1 MSASDS
7 PPTGPTSSNLAPGPA
22 DRPEAEYRTLVEN
35 APVAVYRCEAR
46 PPWRVVQISAG
57 VHHVTG
63 RPPSE
68 FLAGGLRWAHVVVP
82 EDAPRV
88 EQAVAR
94 GVADHAR
101 YEIEYRILDANSGV
115 RWVHEVGQGQRHG
128 ASGESAY
135 LEGVIFD
142 ITERKR
148 AEEDLGRRLAYE
160 RLLTSVSFIAV
171 QTDHPRRTQE
181 ACVAAIGEAIDVSRV
196 YIFEYRPET
205 DLLDNTAEWCA
216 AGIEPQI
223 DQLQGIPAGDF
234 PWTMETL
241 RGGQVLR
248 FADIDEIPDAATR
261 DVLRVQDVLAVL
273 IVPLFAG
280 GRLYGFLGFD
290 ECTRH
295 REWRDEEV
303 DFLLSISRVISLA
316 LERGRSVEQ
325 LQLSAS
331 VFTYAREGI
340 IITDRDARIVD
351 VNDAFTVITGYRREE
366 AIGRNPRILQS
377 GRQRPDFYVDMWR
390 ELTEIGYWHGEVWN
404 RTKEGKEYVQSA
416 TISAVTDGEGRT
428 THYVA
433 LFTDVTAQKEHQ
445 RQLEHIA
452 HYDAVTGLPNR
463 VLLGDRLRQAMV
475 QADRRGQ
482 RIVVAY
488 IDLDGFKAIND
499 AHGHEVGDQL
509 LMRLAHRMK
518 RALRICDT
526 IARLG
531 GDEFVAVLVDLDKVE
546 DGTPLVE
553 RLLAA
558 AAQPIRVGDAAL
570 QVSGSIGVTFFP
582 QFDEEV
588 DADQVLR
595 QADQAMYQAKLSGKN
610 RYHVFDAE
618 HDRNVRGHH
627 ESLERIRQG
636 LADGEFVLYYQPKV
650 NLRSGEVTG
659 AEALI
664 RWRHPERG
672 MLPPGLFLPAVENHP
687 LGVELGEW
695 VVDSALAQMEAW
707 RVEGLDLPVSVNISA
722 HHLQQPDFVRRLE
735 ERLAVRPDID
745 PGRLELEVLE
755 TSALEDMG
763 HVAEIIEAC
772 TALGVGFALD
782 DFGTGYSSLT
792 YLKRLPARVLK
803 IDKSFVRDML
813 DDPDDLAILEGVLGL
828 ATAFRRQ
835 TIAEGVETAAHGELL
850 LQLGCDLAQGYGI
863 ARPMPPADLPGWIDR
878 WEPEPVWSRTPRV
891 SRDDL
896 PLLYAA
902 VEDRAWLQAI
912 EDALAGHREP
922 PPALDWRECRVGQWL
937 AGATERRRVRGSSD
951 FEAIDSLHRSLHELA
966 CAILAAHGRG
976 ETERARSRL
985 PELRELRDRLL
996 ERLAGILQRG
1006 RLDSAP
1012 VDRDPAIP

>member
-1 MSASDS
+1 M
-7 PPTGPTSSNLAPGPA
+7 APDPA
-22 DRPEAEYRTLVEN
+22 DRLEAEYRTLVEN

-46 PPWRVVQISAG
+46 PPWRVAQISAG

-63 RPPSE
+63 RLPAE
-68 FLAGGLRWAHVVVP
+68 FLAGGLRWADVVVP
-82 EDAPRV
+82 EDLPRV
-88 EQAVAR
+88 ERAVAR

-101 YEIEYRILDANSGV
+101 YEIEYRVLDAHGEV

-128 ASGESAY
+128 ASGEPAY

-142 ITERKR
+142 ITERKQ

-171 QTDHPRRTQE
+171 QTDDPQRTQE

-205 DLLDNTAEWCA
+205 DLLDNTTEWCA

-234 PWTMETL
+234 PWTLDTL

-248 FADIDEIPDAATR
+248 FADIEEIPDAATR
-261 DVLRVQDVLAVL
+261 DIMRAQNILAVL

-280 GRLYGFLGFD
+280 NRFFGFLGFD

-303 DFLLSISRVISLA
+303 DFLLSISRVVSLA
-316 LERGRSVEQ
+316 LERGRAVEQ
-325 LQLSAS
+325 LKLSAS
-331 VFTYAREGI
+331 VFTHAREGI
-340 IITDRDARIVD
+340 VITDRDARIVD
-351 VNDAFTVITGYRREE
+351 VNNAFTAITGYRRYEVV
-366 AIGRNPRILQS
+366 GKNPRILQS
-377 GRQRPDFYVDMWR
+377 GRQRPEFYVAMWR
-390 ELTEIGYWHGEVWN
+390 ALTEIGYWHGEVWN
-404 RTKEGKEYVQSA
+404 RTKAGKEYVQSV

-433 LFTDVTAQKEHQ
+433 LFTDITAQKEHQ

-475 QADRRGQ
+475 EAVRRGQ

-509 LMRLAHRMK
+509 LMTLAHRMK
-518 RALRICDT
+518 YALRRCDT

-531 GDEFVAVLVDLDKVE
+531 GDEFVAVLVDLDHVE

-558 AAQPIRVGDAAL
+558 AAQPMRIGDVTL
-570 QVSGSIGVTFFP
+570 QVTGSIGVTFFP
-582 QFDEEV
+582 QIDDEV
-588 DADQVLR
+588 DADQLLR
-595 QADQAMYQAKLSGKN
+595 QADQSMYQAKLSGKN

-627 ESLERIRQG
+627 ESVERIRQG
-636 LADGEFVLYYQPKV
+636 LTDDEFVLYYQPKV
-650 NLRSGEVTG
+650 NLRSGEIIG

-664 RWRHPERG
+664 RWCHPERG
-672 MLPPGLFLPAVENHP
+672 VLPPGFFLPAVENHSV
-687 LGVELGEW
+687 GVELGEW
-695 VVDSALAQMEAW
+695 VVASALAQMAAW
-707 RVEGLDLPVSVNISA
+707 RIEGLDLPVSVNISA
-722 HHLQQPDFVRRLE
+722 HHLQQSDFVRRLE
-735 ERLAVRPDID
+735 KLLAAHPEVD

-763 HVAEIIEAC
+763 HVSEIIEAC
-772 TALGVGFALD
+772 SALGVGFALD

-835 TIAEGVETAAHGELL
+835 TIAEGVETDAHGELL

-863 ARPMPPADLPGWIDR
+863 ARPMPAVDLPEWMAGWR
-878 WEPEPVWSRTPRV
+878 PHPVWSRTRRV
-891 SRDDL
+891 SRDNL
-896 PLLYAA
+896 PLLYAT
-902 VEDRAWLQAI
+902 VEDRAWIQAI
-912 EDALAGHREP
+912 GDTLAGRREP
-922 PPALDWRECRVGQWL
+922 PPLLDWRQCRVGQWL
-937 AGATERRRVRGSSD
+937 EEVAGQGVWQGE
-951 FEAIDSLHRSLHELA
+951 EAEFTALESLHRQLHERA
-966 CAILAAHGRG
+966 CWILTLYAGGAAIEARAA
-976 ETERARSRL
+976 L
-985 PELRELRDRLL
+985 PELYGLRDALL
-996 ERLAGILQRG
+996 ERLSVILHR
-1006 RLDSAP
+1006 S
-1012 VDRDPAIP
+1012 PAVV